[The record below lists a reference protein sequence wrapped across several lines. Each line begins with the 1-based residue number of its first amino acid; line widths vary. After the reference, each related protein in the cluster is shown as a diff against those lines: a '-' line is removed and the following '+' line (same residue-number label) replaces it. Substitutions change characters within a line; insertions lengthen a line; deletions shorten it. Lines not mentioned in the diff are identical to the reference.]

1 MDRKYKILWID
12 DDFSPSRDDSLTIA
26 KDWMEEHTDLTFTTA
41 TNAADMKA
49 FALETFEAIIL
60 DVRFP
65 KDLSG
70 DNSKLTAG
78 YFAAAKYIKDCGY
91 KNPIFI
97 VSAEP
102 SVTKKENDTFLNS
115 LEMLNLSP
123 DDIYDKGELIK
134 QKKHYCDIFIE
145 KIKESNSLLFKL
157 RSRHSSAFA
166 AAEQF
171 EQDEVLLSLLS
182 DCEQFKGESDAKHLS
197 DMLSSV
203 RRILEKMMTRL
214 EQKNILPAFLDSPNQ
229 MKSLFLNKSDKE
241 SNAVLTE
248 EGGALMSQAVATQL
262 GYIIDISNDAH
273 HDKKRLA
280 IHVNDYLR
288 SEPDESFVQAVILML
303 TSVLHWYDKTCAS
316 IVFAE
321 DGKYWTGGLYA
332 KKVKVQKNSFGQYF
346 VECPL
351 PDGSL
356 NKVLIHFTSPESKIC
371 KDMDDQVISE
381 GDLINITKK
390 PESKPSKFYDS
401 FTKKYYI
408 LKVEE

>member
-49 FALETFEAIIL
+49 FVLETFEAIIL

-102 SVTKKENDTFLNS
+102 SVTKKENDTFLSS

-134 QKKHYCDIFIE
+134 QKKRYCDLFIE
-145 KIKESNSLLFKL
+145 KIKESNSLIFKL
-157 RSRHSSAFA
+157 RSRYSSALA

-182 DCEQFKGESDAKHLS
+182 DCEQFKGESDAKHLT

-203 RRILEKMMTRL
+203 RGILEKMMTQL

-229 MKSLFLNKSDKE
+229 MKSLFVNKSDKE
-241 SNAVLTE
+241 SNVVLTE
-248 EGGALMSQAVATQL
+248 EGGALMSKVVATQL

-273 HDKKRLA
+273 HKKKRLP
-280 IHVNDYLR
+280 IHVYDYLR
-288 SEPDESFVQAVILML
+288 NEPDEPFVQAVILML
-303 TSVLHWYDKTCAS
+303 TSVLHWYDKICTS
-316 IVFAE
+316 IAFAE

-332 KKVKVQKNSFGQYF
+332 KRVKVQKNKFEQYF

-351 PDGSL
+351 PDGSV
-356 NKVLIHFTSPESKIC
+356 NRVLIHYTSMQSKVC
-371 KDMDDQVISE
+371 TDMDDQVINE
-381 GDLINITKK
+381 GDLINITEDPK
-390 PESKPSKFYDS
+390 PKSSVLFDS